1 MKKIV
6 NSISGIIFGAGML
19 AAFLGMAAA
28 DSNTNA
34 AIVITFTGLG
44 AALVS
49 SCIMEATKDDAE

>member
-1 MKKIV
+1 MKKII
-6 NSISGIIFGAGML
+6 NSISGVIFGAGML

-34 AIVITFTGLG
+34 AIIIIFAGLG

-49 SCIMEATKDDAE
+49 SYIMEATKDDVE